1 MKQVQK
7 FNLNKYE
14 SASDD
19 EDDEDTK
26 VLKRVQVLNK
36 NLMEELQIT
45 EFNISENDESSD
57 SLFVPG
63 ENDPFY

>member
-7 FNLNKYE
+7 FNLNKFE

-19 EDDEDTK
+19 EDEEDTK
-26 VLKRVQVLNK
+26 VLKRVQALNK

>member
-1 MKQVQK
+1 MKQGQK
-7 FNLNKYE
+7 LNLKKYE

-19 EDDEDTK
+19 EDDADTK
-26 VLKRVQVLNK
+26 VLKKVQEINK
-36 NLMEELQIT
+36 NLMEELQLK
-45 EFNISENDESSD
+45 EFLVSENDVSSD

>member
-26 VLKRVQVLNK
+26 VLKRVQALNK
-36 NLMEELQIT
+36 NRMEELQIT
-45 EFNISENDESSD
+45 EFNISENDVQSTQRGVP
-57 SLFVPG
+57 SLCV
-63 ENDPFY
+63 

>member
-26 VLKRVQVLNK
+26 VLKRVQALNK

>member
-19 EDDEDTK
+19 EDEEDTK
-26 VLKRVQVLNK
+26 VLKRVQALNK

>member
-7 FNLNKYE
+7 FNLNKFE

-26 VLKRVQVLNK
+26 VLKRVQALNK

-45 EFNISENDESSD
+45 EFNTSENDESSD
-57 SLFVPG
+57 SLFMPG